1 MVNLPLKK
9 GKIMTDKTNEVIL
22 FLLGIFLG
30 VIGAFALMDVTV
42 QEIIKKHKGYK
53 QIQCKEDFICELK
66 LK

>member
-1 MVNLPLKK
+1 
-9 GKIMTDKTNEVIL
+9 MTDKTNEVIL